1 MTQLWEKF
9 KHLFEKML
17 HLSVVG
23 CLIVLFEQLFEYLPQ
38 GCTAVKMKAGE
49 NDERTNYQFIW

>member
-38 GCTAVKMKAGE
+38 GCTAGE
-49 NDERTNYQFIW
+49 NDERSYIHNGL

>member
-1 MTQLWEKF
+1 
-9 KHLFEKML
+9 ML

-38 GCTAVKMKAGE
+38 GCTAGDK
-49 NDERTNYQFIW
+49 R

>member
-1 MTQLWEKF
+1 MVTQLGEKF

-17 HLSVVG
+17 HMSVVG

-38 GCTAVKMKAGE
+38 GKTAGE
-49 NDERTNYQFIW
+49 HNERSNIYNRV